1 MKAARMIQ
9 KIINYVKGI
18 SGEAMRYIIAGVTT
32 TLVNFA
38 LFALMTEILH
48 LPVTPSNVT
57 SIAVSILYAY
67 VVNKRFVFKNKCD
80 TAAELALEFVK
91 FVGARLF
98 TMAIEILGVLLT
110 VNILGQN
117 KMLGK
122 AETQVLVIV
131 ANYFI
136 SKLLVFRKR
145 GAD

>member
-1 MKAARMIQ
+1 MIQ
-9 KIINYVKGI
+9 KLISYIKSI
-18 SGEAMRYIIAGVTT
+18 SGEAIRYIIAGAATT
-32 TLVNFA
+32 GVNFA
-38 LFALMTEILH
+38 LFALLTDVLH
-48 LPVTPSNVT
+48 LPVTPSNV
-57 SIAVSILYAY
+57 IAIALSILFAY
-67 VVNKRFVFKNKCD
+67 IVNKHFVFKNRCD
-80 TAAELALEFVK
+80 SFVELVREFCT

-98 TMAIEILGVLLT
+98 TMGLEILGVLLT
-110 VNILGQN
+110 VNVLGQN